1 MKLFPLLQLLEKR
14 RNKQSNMKKFFN
26 TLRLGFFLAI
36 RQVTRTSKW
45 TTGLIVFIMML
56 TFFNLVATSG
66 FLVGIIEGASR
77 GFKEQWTGDLMINNR
92 NEKQYI
98 EHTTDIVNMLSSFP
112 QIQSYTKRIVAGVK
126 IEANWWE
133 KRKEEDANIVSN
145 QIAGIDPEQEEAT
158 THLSKM
164 VVEGEWLKPGDS
176 RGIVLGS
183 AFLTKYS
190 RVADLVSLLRDVKV
204 GDTVRVTVSNS
215 KAVLNPEQE
224 MSAKADASTQT
235 SVTEDFIVR
244 GVINSK
250 VQFVSSRAYILDS
263 ELKKMIGKSDGDVS
277 EISVL
282 MKPGVD
288 PYTVKTPLINNGF
301 SQYAKINTAEE
312 GSPEFLVNIKL
323 FFNIIGTILGSV
335 SVVVA
340 LITIFIIIY
349 INALT
354 RRRQIG
360 IMKGIGVTEFAIEF
374 SYICQAMFYVIFG
387 SVLALIFIFG
397 LLKPLIDA
405 HPIDTPFATIVLVA
419 EPASVAFKFL
429 LVMIVSTLAG
439 YLPARLIVSKN
450 TLNSIL
456 GRN

>member
-1 MKLFPLLQLLEKR
+1 M
-14 RNKQSNMKKFFN
+14 NKFIN
-26 TLRLGFFLAI
+26 TIRLGFFLAI

-66 FLVGIIEGASR
+66 FLVGIVEGSSR
-77 GFKEQWTGDLMINNR
+77 AFKEQWTGDILITNR
-92 NEKQYI
+92 NEKPYI
-98 EHTTDIVNMLSSFP
+98 EHTSDIVSVLSSFP
-112 QIQSYTKRIVAGVK
+112 QIQSYTERIVTGVK

-145 QIAGIDPEQEEAT
+145 SIAGIDPVKEDAT
-158 THLSKM
+158 THLSKS
-164 VVEGEWLKPGDS
+164 VVEGEWLTPGDA

-190 RVADLVSLLRDVKV
+190 RVADLVSLLRDVAP
-204 GDTVRVTVSNS
+204 GTTVRVTVTGGKSS
-215 KAVLNPEQE
+215 LNPEQ
-224 MSAKADASTQT
+224 DLSTTPEVSSPT
-235 SVTEDFIVR
+235 SVTQDFIVR
-244 GVINSK
+244 GIIDSK

-263 ELKKMIGKSDGDVS
+263 ELKKMMGKTDGDVS
-277 EISVL
+277 EIAIV
-282 MKPGVD
+282 MKPGID
-288 PYTVKTPLINNGF
+288 PYVVKTPLVDNGF
-301 SQYAKINTAEE
+301 SNFAKINTADE
-312 GSPEFLVNIKL
+312 GAPEFLVNIKL

-360 IMKGIGVTEFAIEF
+360 IMKGIGVAEFAIEF
-374 SYICQAMFYVIFG
+374 SYICQALLYVLVGSFIALVIIF
-387 SVLALIFIFG
+387 VI
-397 LLKPLIDA
+397 LKPYLDA

-419 EPASVAFKFL
+419 EPSSVAIKFL

-439 YLPARLIVSKN
+439 YLPARIIVKRN
-450 TLNSIL
+450 TLNAIL